1 MVVAK
6 YIKKGCVVAGTFL
19 AGLTCSSLP
28 GLFFFFFGGEPKL
41 SFPPFFGPLFLINVL
56 VKPAML
62 VILLAAPF
70 DRSKSFFFRK
80 FRKATQKERKRAEE
94 REFSSPSRQKKAVPA
109 QDSTQPSQR
118 HVYVRRVYYC
128 SIARTG
134 LPPPVIA

>member
-56 VKPAML
+56 VKPAMM

-70 DRSKSFFFRK
+70 DRSKSFFSK
-80 FRKATQKERKRAEE
+80 ISKGDAE
-94 REFSSPSRQKKAVPA
+94 REKKGRGTRILFA
-109 QDSTQPSQR
+109 
-118 HVYVRRVYYC
+118 
-128 SIARTG
+128 I
-134 LPPPVIA
+134 

>member
-70 DRSKSFFFRK
+70 DRSKSFFFENFER
-80 FRKATQKERKRAEE
+80 RRRKREKGQRNENSLRHLGRRRLCPRKTAPNHLSDTSTCGESTTARL
-94 REFSSPSRQKKAVPA
+94 RELGYLHQ
-109 QDSTQPSQR
+109 
-118 HVYVRRVYYC
+118 
-128 SIARTG
+128 
-134 LPPPVIA
+134 